1 MQNYIKSC
9 KQQNLQDEGSGF
21 EMIIYVVKE
30 GDSVDRIAT
39 QFAVPVQWIIEA
51 NQLAYPYALAIGQA
65 LLILT
70 ESFMATRGI
79 FANGFAYPFI
89 NPWVL
94 RQTLPFLS
102 ELSVFSY
109 GFTPEGELIEPVLPV
124 DWMIDEALTYGT
136 SPVITLTPFGPDGN
150 FSNQLIHQMLS
161 SATARN
167 LLIQNLYEEVLEG
180 GYRGINVD
188 FEYILAED
196 RDLFTEFVRSVTLMM
211 EELGGEVTVDLAPKT
226 SADQQG
232 LLYEGKDYRALGEA
246 ATRVFVMT
254 YEWGYTYGPAMA
266 VAPLDKV
273 RQVLDYAV
281 SEIPREKITMGIP
294 NYGYD
299 WTLPYVRG
307 ESKARTIGNIE
318 AVQIAI
324 ANQAVIEFDEKSQ
337 TPYFHYVVGNTTHE
351 VWFEDARSIWA
362 KYNLLWEYP
371 LYGFGCWQISQLFRP
386 MWLLMDGNMEYIEE

>member
-1 MQNYIKSC
+1 
-9 KQQNLQDEGSGF
+9 
-21 EMIIYVVKE
+21 MIIYVVKE
-30 GDSVDRIAT
+30 GDSVDQIAT

-70 ESFMATRGI
+70 EPVMTNRGI

-161 SATARN
+161 NTTARN

-324 ANQAVIEFDEKSQ
+324 TNQAVIEFDEKSQ

-362 KYNLLWEYP
+362 KYNLLREYP

-386 MWLLMDGNMEYIEE
+386 MWLLMDGNVEYIEE

>member
-1 MQNYIKSC
+1 M
-9 KQQNLQDEGSGF
+9 E
-21 EMIIYVVKE
+21 IYVVKE
-30 GDSVDRIAT
+30 GDNIDLIAAK
-39 QFAVPVQWIIEA
+39 FVVPVQWIIEA
-51 NQLAYPYALAIGQA
+51 NQLVYPYALAVGQA

-70 ESFMATRGI
+70 ELVTVERSM

-89 NPWVL
+89 RPWVL
-94 RQTLPFLS
+94 RQTLPYLS
-102 ELSVFSY
+102 ELSIFSY
-109 GFTPEGELIEPVLPV
+109 GFTPEGMLIEPALPV

-136 SPVITLTPFGPDGN
+136 SPILTLTPFGPDGN

-161 SATARN
+161 DNMARN
-167 LLIQNLYEEVLEG
+167 RLIENLYEAVLEG

-188 FEYILAED
+188 FEYIMAED
-196 RDLFTEFVRSVTLMM
+196 RDLFTEFVRDVTLTM
-211 EELGGEVTVDLAPKT
+211 EELGGAVTVDLAPKIST
-226 SADQQG
+226 DQPG
-232 LLYEGKDYRALGEA
+232 LLYEGKDYRALGEV

-273 RQVLDYAV
+273 KQVLDYAV
-281 SEIPREKITMGIP
+281 SEIPADKITMGIP

-324 ANQAVIEFDEKSQ
+324 ENHAVIGFDEKAQ
-337 TPYFHYVVGNTTHE
+337 APYFHYVVGDTTHE
-351 VWFEDARSIWA
+351 VWFEDARSIQA
-362 KYNLLWEYP
+362 KYNLLREYP

-386 MWLLMDGNMEYIEE
+386 MWLLMEENTGLE

>member
-1 MQNYIKSC
+1 
-9 KQQNLQDEGSGF
+9 
-21 EMIIYVVKE
+21 MIIYVVKE

-39 QFAVPVQWIIEA
+39 RFAVPVQWIIEA

-65 LLILT
+65 LLVLT
-70 ESFMATRGI
+70 EPIMANRGI

-89 NPWVL
+89 SPWVL
-94 RQTLPFLS
+94 RQTLPYLS

-109 GFTPEGELIEPVLPV
+109 GFTTEGELLEPDLPV
-124 DWMIDEALTYGT
+124 EWMIDEALTYGT
-136 SPVITLTPFGPDGN
+136 NPILTITPFGPDGK

-161 SATARN
+161 DNMARN
-167 LLIQNLYEEVLEG
+167 RLIENLYEEVLVS

-196 RDLFTEFVRSVTLMM
+196 RDLFTEFVRDVTLAM

-226 SADQQG
+226 SADQPG
-232 LLYEGKDYRALGEA
+232 VLYEGKDYRALGEV

-337 TPYFHYVVGNTTHE
+337 APYFHYVVGNTTHE

-362 KYNLLWEYP
+362 KYNLLHEYP
-371 LYGFGCWQISQLFRP
+371 LFGFGCWQVTRLFRP
-386 MWLLMDGNMEYIEE
+386 MWLLMEGNVEYYSEQ

>member
-1 MQNYIKSC
+1 
-9 KQQNLQDEGSGF
+9 
-21 EMIIYVVKE
+21 MIIYVVKE
-30 GDSVDRIAT
+30 GDNVDKIAT

-51 NQLAYPYALAIGQA
+51 NQLAYPYALAVGQS

-70 ESFMATRGI
+70 EPYRANRNI

-89 NPWVL
+89 SPWVL

-102 ELSVFSY
+102 ELSIFSY
-109 GFTPEGELIEPVLPV
+109 GFTPEGELIEPALPV

-136 SPVITLTPFGPDGN
+136 SPVLTLTPLGSDGN
-150 FSNQLIHQMLS
+150 FSNVLIHRMLS
-161 SATARN
+161 NTTARN
-167 LLIQNLYEEVLEG
+167 RLIENLYEEVLEG
-180 GYRGINVD
+180 GFRGVNVD

-196 RDLFTEFVRSVTLMM
+196 RDLFTAFVRDVTLMM

-226 SADQQG
+226 SADQPG
-232 LLYEGKDYRALGEA
+232 VLYEGKDYPALGEA

-266 VAPLDKV
+266 VAPIDKV

-281 SEIPREKITMGIP
+281 SAIPKEKITMGIP

-324 ANQAVIEFDEKSQ
+324 ANQAVIEFDEKAQ

-371 LYGFGCWQISQLFRP
+371 LFGFGCWQISQLFRP
-386 MWLLMDGNMEYIEE
+386 MWLLMSGNVEYIDG

>member
-1 MQNYIKSC
+1 MT
-9 KQQNLQDEGSGF
+9 
-21 EMIIYVVKE
+21 IYVVKE
-30 GDSVDRIAT
+30 GDNIDNIASG
-39 QFAVPVQWIIEA
+39 FGVPVQWIIEA
-51 NQLAYPYALAIGQA
+51 NQLAYPYSLAIGQA

-70 ESFMATRGI
+70 EPITTNRSL

-89 NPWVL
+89 SPWVL
-94 RQTLPFLS
+94 RQTLPYLS
-102 ELSVFSY
+102 ELSIFSY
-109 GFTPEGELIEPVLPV
+109 GFTPEGDLIEPALPV
-124 DWMIDEALTYGT
+124 DWMINTALAYGT
-136 SPVITLTPFGPDGN
+136 SPILTLTPFGPDGN
-150 FSNQLIHQMLS
+150 FSNQLIHEMLS
-161 SATARN
+161 NNTSKNR
-167 LLIQNLYEEVLEG
+167 LIQNLYETFLNT
-180 GYRGINVD
+180 GYKGINID

-196 RDLFTEFVRSVTLMM
+196 RDLFTEFVREVTLSVA
-211 EELGGEVTVDLAPKT
+211 ETGGEVTVDLAPKT
-226 SADQQG
+226 SASQQG

-281 SEIPREKITMGIP
+281 SEIPKEKITMGIP

-307 ESKARTIGNIE
+307 ESKSKTIGNIE

-324 ANQAVIEFDEKSQ
+324 ANNAVIKFDETAQ
-337 TPYFHYVVGNTTHE
+337 APYFHYVTENTTHE
-351 VWFEDARSIWA
+351 VWFEDARSIQA
-362 KYNLLWEYP
+362 KYNLLLEYP

-386 MWLLMDGNMEYIEE
+386 MWLLMENN